1 MWCGSGVTLWDA
13 LRASRAKSMQFE
25 ACETAVRA
33 LSYGLRQDS
42 IFGSERRQGRT
53 EGEASQAEAHQMPA
67 HCRVMI
73 ATWGLLALAVAVSFG
88 PKSGLA
94 QSSPQAA
101 PEATEPALPD
111 GFIVNPPRPLV
122 PLPRFQ
128 FDYRA
133 PSSGSEPSSGNPPM
147 GCQYDERKLEL
158 IV

>member
-1 MWCGSGVTLWDA
+1 M
-13 LRASRAKSMQFE
+13 
-25 ACETAVRA
+25 AVRA
-33 LSYGLRQDS
+33 LSYGSRQDS
-42 IFGSERRQGRT
+42 IFGSAAATGSAES
-53 EGEASQAEAHQMPA
+53 EASQAEAHQMPA
-67 HCRVMI
+67 HRRAMI

-88 PKSGLA
+88 PNLGLA

-101 PEATEPALPD
+101 PEAEAPALPD

-122 PLPRFQ
+122 PMQRFQ

-133 PSSGSEPSSGNPPM
+133 PSSGSSEPSSGNPPVG